1 MKASTYFRP
10 EELLGF
16 ASVGISAIP
25 SDQREIFIRFQKLFF
40 ILGLINKL
48 IQLINNKCNK
58 HNHGK
63 TAFPFSTAITCFH
76 AYVSRLFL
84 PTFSGRHP
92 TSVKW
97 NQRLLAWHNLDL
109 SQDIFANQH
118 YALRH
123 EGTRQIPSVLVIQ
136 HNKSFPMTTCIA
148 GRNFTPMINTCR
160 KCYFPLLWKF
170 KLNHTSAPI
179 SSTWQIIRSL
189 WNPFTEFHG
198 DLKWQEIRSN
208 TEEQP
213 PGGSRLSAVQHT

>member
-25 SDQREIFIRFQKLFF
+25 SDRREIFIRFQKLFF

-63 TAFPFSTAITCFH
+63 TAFTFSTAITCFH

-92 TSVKW
+92 TPVKW
-97 NQRLLAWHNLDL
+97 NQRLLARHNPDL

-118 YALRH
+118 YASRH
-123 EGTRQIPSVLVIQ
+123 GGTRQILSVLVIQ

-148 GRNFTPMINTCR
+148 GRNWLIPAENAT
-160 KCYFPLLWKF
+160 
-170 KLNHTSAPI
+170 
-179 SSTWQIIRSL
+179 
-189 WNPFTEFHG
+189 FHYCG
-198 DLKWQEIRSN
+198 NSN
-208 TEEQP
+208 
-213 PGGSRLSAVQHT
+213 